1 MADSFIYLP
10 PTSSS
15 TITGPIDVN
24 VSASSND
31 SIKISDGVDT
41 LAINA
46 DGSLNIAGSISGTVD
61 AVLTGVNEYTYNE
74 VTIAAGAS
82 TTVISQLFATDYKLR
97 RVRGS
102 GETIGVYYVKFNT
115 SGVDKI
121 RSTYTDFNATFDFET
136 GITIPA
142 GTTVNIEVT
151 NAGSS
156 PALFSINML
165 YSAV

>member
-1 MADSFIYLP
+1 MNTFIQLP
-10 PTSSS
+10 RAGGSS

-24 VSASSND
+24 ISPSND

-41 LAINA
+41 LAINT
-46 DGSLNIAGSISGTVD
+46 DGSLNIAGSISGNVN
-61 AVLTGVNEYTYNE
+61 AINTGVNEFTFNE
-74 VTIAAGAS
+74 LVIAAGA
-82 TTVISQLFATDYKLR
+82 TTTLISQLFPSEYKLR

-102 GETIGVYYVKFNT
+102 GETIAVYSIKFGA
-115 SGVDKI
+115 SGVDKL

-142 GTTVNIEVT
+142 GTTVNIDVT
-151 NAGSS
+151 NAGSA
-156 PALFSINML
+156 PAQFSAQIL